1 MKVEVHI
8 ECTPEE
14 ARQFLGLPDVTEMQ
28 KQMVD
33 VLYSRMGE
41 SIKTMDTNDLM
52 GTWAPMMMQGWSDAQ
67 KGFWQVMQSTAGMSG
82 ADAKGK
88 KANKG

>member
-14 ARQFLGLPDVTEMQ
+14 ARQFLGLPDVSELQ

-33 VLYSRMGE
+33 TLYGRMGE

-67 KGFWQVMQSTAGMSG
+67 KGFWQIMQSAAAPTSG
-82 ADAKGK
+82 SGK
-88 KANKG
+88 KSSKG